1 MFFFNVW
8 EIIFVSLNFKMKKF
22 LLSVVAIV
30 GIMTASTSQT
40 IQPCPGFRTFTQGG
54 WGSTPNGNNPG
65 TILANGFSAVFP
77 NGLTIGCNNKIVLT
91 SATAVR
97 NFLPQGSSAR
107 VLNAGTLTNPTRSTY
122 SNVLAGQLVAAT
134 LSTEFDAKQASF
146 ATSSA
151 NLKDLKV
158 SSGPF
163 FDKTVAEV
171 LTMAN
176 NFIGGC
182 GSTNTASQF
191 NTILTSLNQSYDNGN
206 ATGSQF
212 VCPIT
217 CTVNSTNV
225 SCYGGSNGSI
235 SLTNVTSGVGG
246 PFTYAWSNGA
256 TTSSVS
262 NLSAGTYTV
271 IVRDRI
277 GISKSITVQ
286 VSQPTQL
293 VANATQTSNILCFG
307 GMADVSVSGNG
318 GTPPYVG
325 EGKFNVTAGTYFY
338 TITDA
343 NGCTASASITVTE
356 PAQLVVKVTGNDV
369 LCHGGTT
376 LVDVNANGGTTPYSG
391 DGQFTVS
398 AGNYSYVVTDA
409 NGCVD
414 SSSITIN
421 EPSPL
426 ALKGY
431 TNDDNSCNGGA
442 CSGSAIVL
450 ANGGTTPYQ
459 YAWSSGISTTDS
471 LGGLCE
477 NDIVSVTVTDGNGCT
492 DNFGFDPIACTVIKS
507 NCDALKTFTQGGW
520 AVVPR
525 GGNPGVYMTNNF
537 SSAFPN
543 GLTIGSST
551 NKLSL
556 TSAASVTSF
565 LPSGGTPA
573 ALSAGNLI
581 NPTSYGNTFAGQLV
595 AATLNVTFDSYDP
608 SFTSSNNQLSSYVCT
623 FSPFNGVSVS
633 QLLMEANRAI
643 GGGSTAYTIS
653 DLNDALTKLNENY
666 DNGTVDLGYFTCSLT
681 CDTLTTFTQGGYGAA
696 PNGNNPGM
704 YVSKNFA
711 GAFPNGLVIGS
722 KNTLTLNSAQDVENF
737 LPSGGPS
744 RVLAS
749 GNNINPTTLGNT
761 LAGQLVAA
769 TLSVTFDAYDAN
781 FATSSQSLSSR
792 YCNFAPFYGYSV
804 TQLIAEANQAI
815 GGNSAPKSLT
825 DYNMALTKLNEN
837 YDNGNMDKG
846 DFSCDPTNAPSSRIG
861 QFSPKSE
868 ISMYPNPSN
877 GLLNITF
884 SADKSSFVQVNV
896 LNIAGQVVSS
906 SMINA
911 LSGYN
916 FHQVDLS
923 SLNSGMIVV
932 EIKMEQNVVRK
943 QIVLTK

>member
-1 MFFFNVW
+1 
-8 EIIFVSLNFKMKKF
+8 MKKF
-22 LLSVVAIV
+22 LFSVVAIV
-30 GIMTASTSQT
+30 GMMTASTSQT
-40 IQPCPGFRTFTQGG
+40 IQPCPGFKTFTQGG

-65 TILANGFSAVFP
+65 TILANGFSTVFP

-421 EPSPL
+421 EPT
-426 ALKGY
+426 ALSLTGY
-431 TNDDNSCNGGA
+431 TNDDNSCNGGV

-477 NDIVSVTVTDGNGCT
+477 NDIVSVTVTDGNGCS
-492 DNFGFDPIACTVIKS
+492 DNFDFDPIACTVVK
-507 NCDALKTFTQGGW
+507 NDCDA
-520 AVVPR
+520 
-525 GGNPGVYMTNNF
+525 
-537 SSAFPN
+537 
-543 GLTIGSST
+543 
-551 NKLSL
+551 
-556 TSAASVTSF
+556 
-565 LPSGGTPA
+565 
-573 ALSAGNLI
+573 
-581 NPTSYGNTFAGQLV
+581 
-595 AATLNVTFDSYDP
+595 
-608 SFTSSNNQLSSYVCT
+608 
-623 FSPFNGVSVS
+623 
-633 QLLMEANRAI
+633 
-643 GGGSTAYTIS
+643 
-653 DLNDALTKLNENY
+653 
-666 DNGTVDLGYFTCSLT
+666 
-681 CDTLTTFTQGGYGAA
+681 LTTFTQGGYGSA

-722 KNTLTLNSAQDVENF
+722 KNTLTLTSAQAVENF

-744 RVLAS
+744 RVLAA
-749 GNNINPTTLGNT
+749 GNTINPTTLGNT

-781 FATSSQSLSSR
+781 FAASSQSLSSR

-846 DFSCDPTNAPSSRIG
+846 DFSCDPTNAPSSRVG
-861 QFSPKSE
+861 QVSAKSE

-884 SADKSSFVQVNV
+884 SADKSSLVQVNV

-932 EIKMEQNVVRK
+932 EIKMDQNVVRK